1 MEKGKFYKGV
11 GSRYYKLL
19 EKGKEIGTD
28 KILYTLLDL
37 YGNDEP
43 VVLSDIQTR
52 ILSLVECPQEEI
64 FFASKRR

>member
-28 KILYTLLDL
+28 KVLYTLLDL
-37 YGNDEP
+37 YGK
-43 VVLSDIQTR
+43 QRTK
-52 ILSLVECPQEEI
+52 
-64 FFASKRR
+64 SKENS